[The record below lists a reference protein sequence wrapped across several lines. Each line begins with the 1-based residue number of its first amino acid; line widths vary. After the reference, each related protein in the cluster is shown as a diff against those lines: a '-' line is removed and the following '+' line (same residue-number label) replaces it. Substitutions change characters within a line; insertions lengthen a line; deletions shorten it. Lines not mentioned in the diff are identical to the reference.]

1 MSPPKGTS
9 TATNRD
15 APYYAAFLAELEEIR
30 TYKWI
35 ESQKAGE
42 DIGFE
47 RALTEW
53 AAKHREIWLE
63 EVAANKLV

>member
-1 MSPPKGTS
+1 MRPTS
-9 TATNRD
+9 TDRSAG
-15 APYYAAFLAELEEIR
+15 YYEEFFAELEEIR
-30 TYKWI
+30 CYKWI

-53 AAKHREIWLE
+53 MAKHAEVWRAEREQKRRL
-63 EVAANKLV
+63 